1 MGQEDKEQLEE
12 NKEMESC
19 DIEAQEST
27 VADDNE
33 ATPDLSSDDEPIA
46 DAIGLDA
53 DDSGL
58 DIVDVPVIGEAA
70 EQDEATQAYEALG
83 DTGEMPVVGAAKGAS
98 DDDSQEESKKSHT
111 ARNIVI
117 ALVLIIVLAIAGCVG
132 WLVYDDARNAS
143 CHVAQG
149 VTLDGTDISGCSESE
164 VKSIVTKH
172 VLSGQAGSLK
182 LSLSIGQT
190 VTLEFAKLGD
200 VDVDATV
207 QAAMATIDPDMF
219 SRCLKRAKEIVGLDA
234 GAQETQLSTVCK
246 LSKKKVTQKVQD
258 IADQYDKE
266 VRDAGYEFDEQAY
279 KVKTVKAKEGYELD
293 VAKTVKRIIKASK
306 NGETSIEAQDSI
318 VEPTKTTPG
327 QAIFVSLSECHLYFY
342 VDGKV
347 KKDYACTPG
356 MSGYDT
362 PRGSW
367 TLEYKDASPTWY
379 NPGSDWAKSMPDT
392 IGPGASNPL
401 GLRALALSCGG
412 GIYIHGTTNYGQLG
426 TAASHGCI
434 RLANENV
441 VELFDLVETGIPIFV
456 Y

>member
-1 MGQEDKEQLEE
+1 MGQEDKEQLEDNQE
-12 NKEMESC
+12 IEPC
-19 DIEAQEST
+19 DAEAQEST
-27 VADDNE
+27 ADDNE
-33 ATPDLSSDDEPIA
+33 AASDLLFEDEPIA

-70 EQDEATQAYEALG
+70 EQDAAVQAYEALG
-83 DTGEMPVVGAAKGAS
+83 DTGEMPVLGTTKDAS
-98 DDDSQEESKKSHT
+98 DDSSQDEPKKRHT
-111 ARNIVI
+111 VRNIVI
-117 ALVLIIVLAIAGCVG
+117 ALVLIIVLAAAGCAG
-132 WLVYDDARNAS
+132 WLAYDDARHAS

-172 VLSGQAGSLK
+172 VLSGQAGSIE
-182 LSLSIGQT
+182 LSMSIEQT

-207 QAAMATIDPDMF
+207 QAAMATIEPDMLT
-219 SRCLKRAKEIVGLDA
+219 RCLNRAKEIIGLNA
-234 GAQETQLSTVCK
+234 GAQQTQLSTVCK
-246 LSKKKVTQKVQD
+246 LSKKNVTKKVQD
-258 IADQYDKE
+258 LADQYDKE
-266 VRDAGYEFDEQAY
+266 MREAGYEFDEQAY
-279 KVKTVKAKEGYELD
+279 KVKTIKAKEGYELD

-306 NGETSIEAQDSI
+306 TGQTSVEAKDSI
-318 VEPTKTTPG
+318 LEPTKTTPG
-327 QAIFVSLSECHLYFY
+327 QAIFVSLSKCHLYFY
-342 VDGKV
+342 VNGKV

-362 PRGSW
+362 PRGTW

-379 NPGSDWAKSMPDT
+379 NPGSDWAKNMPDT
-392 IGPGASNPL
+392 IAPGASNPL

-412 GIYIHGTTNYGQLG
+412 GIYIHGTTNYSQLG

-441 VELFDLVETGIPIFV
+441 VELFDLVKTGIPIFV